1 MNNELDFA
9 SKLQILCQKRFPR
22 FSSRELTFRPNTFP
36 RGSEKFF
43 TSSPSE
49 PAWFYRQL
57 SGSESAEEII
67 EEIAQLESQPSVC
80 GTGHQLF
87 HLQVCGVTDSDTDVL
102 RPTNVRLHFE
112 GLCKQRCPD
121 CETTTVVEFI
131 PVASTPEWL

>member
-36 RGSEKFF
+36 RGSDKFF
-43 TSSPSE
+43 ANSPSE

-57 SGSESAEEII
+57 SGSETAEEIV
-67 EEIAQLESQPSVC
+67 EEIAQLQYQPSVC
-80 GTGHQLF
+80 GQLF
-87 HLQVCGVTDSDTDVL
+87 QLQVCGVTDSETDAT
-102 RPTNVRLHFE
+102 RPTNIRLHFE
-112 GLCKQRCPD
+112 ALCKQRCPD